1 LLDPLAPSIEGEVAE
16 DGFHAIVR
24 DDQGDHRLWLPQGT
38 QTTNAAVVIPLDEH
52 FSERVQSIQ
61 RFQRWLT
68 GKPSGPLPRWQ
79 RFSRYQIY
87 RFSSMLRAWDGMTGG
102 ASRQEIASILLNR
115 DVKTLRSIDW
125 KNAPERRRVIRLL
138 KSSRELIEGGYL
150 RLLQP

>member
-1 LLDPLAPSIEGEVAE
+1 LLDPLAPSIDWEIAE

-24 DDQGDHRLWLPQGT
+24 DDQGDHQIWLPQGT
-38 QTTNAAVVIPLDEH
+38 QAMNAAVVIPLDKH

-68 GKPSGPLPRWQ
+68 GKPSGPLPHWQ

-87 RFSSMLRAWDGMTGG
+87 RFSLMLRAWDGMTGG

-115 DVKTLRSIDW
+115 DVKALRSIDW
-125 KNAPERRRVIRLL
+125 KNAPERRRLIRLL
-138 KSSRELIEGGYL
+138 KTSRELIEGGYL

>member
-1 LLDPLAPSIEGEVAE
+1 M
-16 DGFHAIVR
+16 
-24 DDQGDHRLWLPQGT
+24 
-38 QTTNAAVVIPLDEH
+38 NAAVVIPLDEH

-87 RFSSMLRAWDGMTGG
+87 RLSLMLRAWDGMTGG
-102 ASRQEIASILLNR
+102 ASRQEIASTLLNR
-115 DVKTLRSIDW
+115 DVKKLRSIDW
-125 KNAPERRRVIRLL
+125 KNAPERRRLIRLL
-138 KSSRELIEGGYL
+138 KTSRELIEGGYL